1 MILNKKSYILIFVL
15 IISLNNY
22 AQNNQLNNCLTLDEL
37 DEKYKIGRFEE
48 VNDILRDCIKAYK
61 ENDVNYERALRIK
74 AKNLIAMDS
83 MKLAREVATE
93 LLNFKPNYTQQ
104 PGDPYLLVELIKSL
118 KVKGATVSSVSKFE
132 ESLGEAPAT
141 VILVT
146 EDEIID
152 RGYNDLEALLHDL
165 PGFDITRSV
174 GILYSHIYQRGYR
187 ADNTSRMLYVVD
199 GIEQNDLWGNLV
211 YLSRQ
216 YPISNIK
223 SVEVVYGPAS
233 TIYGA
238 NAYLGVVSVITK
250 NANDFFVGDKKNNTV
265 ATNAMISYGTYNTT
279 TADVTTVFRSKKKG
293 LSAMF
298 TARYFESDEQDLSGF
313 DDYDYN
319 IDGVPTQ
326 VTDTLQYFNR
336 SESIYLGSKIE
347 SQNFT
352 MGFGYWFKKEGIGGW
367 AGEQLFAAAPYSVWN
382 PYNAFIYGKYEKPLG
397 TKEKLIFSNFTRY
410 RISGLDDS
418 TQLWPIPALDDI
430 TGDYV
435 PRSPKIYDLHS
446 AQLRNETQLVY
457 KANSRFSIISGLE
470 FRFSQIQGDY
480 ARPSEPLNY
489 RKYITLDAGLYS
501 QSAYQVIDKK
511 LKFTFGGRLDYNK
524 VRNSNSGYGV
534 VFNPRLALVY
544 TPKNTF
550 VKLIYSEA
558 FMNPTN
564 FQKYSLT
571 GTRATPNVDLL
582 TEKVK
587 NYEFSFRRDF
597 MKNKLFA
604 EIVLYSSYYS
614 NIVNEVPFATNTNP
628 DATQFQNTGQRSIYG
643 AQANVNYKDKQL
655 RLYLNYT
662 FTNPTDTDLLGE
674 ERRIADIASHQLNFG
689 GNYKFNDGLNIN
701 LRTNFIGDREVGQGT
716 TVPANTAIFSPYFL
730 LNATIGYKFFKEKFN
745 FQYTVNNILDH
756 QHYSPGIRSTGS
768 WYTKKIP
775 QFGRNMQFRLSFS
788 F

>member
-1 MILNKKSYILIFVL
+1 MMLNKKSYILIFVL

-48 VNDILRDCIKAYK
+48 VNDILRDCIKTYK
-61 ENDVNYERALRIK
+61 KNDLSYKRALRIK

-104 PGDPYLLVELIKSL
+104 SGDPYLLVELIKSL

-250 NANDFFVGDKKNNTV
+250 SANDFFVGDKKNHTI

-279 TADVTTVFRSKKKG
+279 TADVTTVFRSKNKG
-293 LSAMF
+293 FSAMF

-382 PYNAFIYGKYEKPLG
+382 PYNAFIYGKYKKSLG
-397 TKEKLIFSNFTRY
+397 TKEKLFFSNFTRY

-418 TQLWPIPALDDI
+418 TQLWAIPALDDI

-604 EIVLYSSYYS
+604 EIVFYSSYYS
-614 NIVNEVPFATNTNP
+614 NIVNEVTFATNTNP
-628 DATQFQNTGQRSIYG
+628 AATQFQNTGERSIYG

-689 GNYKFNDGLNIN
+689 GNYKFNNGLNIN
-701 LRTNFIGDREVGQGT
+701 LRTNFMGDREVGQGT
-716 TVPANTAIFSPYFL
+716 TVPTNTAIFSPYFL

-756 QHYSPGIRSTGS
+756 QYYSPGIRSTGS

>member
-250 NANDFFVGDKKNNTV
+250 SANDFFVGDKKTHTI

-279 TADVTTVFRSKKKG
+279 TADVTTVFRSKNEG
-293 LSAMF
+293 FSAMF

-382 PYNAFIYGKYEKPLG
+382 PYNAFIYGKYKKYLG
-397 TKEKLIFSNFTRY
+397 TKEKLFFSNFTRY

-604 EIVLYSSYYS
+604 EIVFYSSYYS
-614 NIVNEVPFATNTNP
+614 NIVNEVTFATNTNP
-628 DATQFQNTGQRSIYG
+628 DATQFQNTGERSIYG

-689 GNYKFNDGLNIN
+689 GNYKFNNGLNIN
-701 LRTNFIGDREVGQGT
+701 LRTNFMGDREVGQGT
-716 TVPANTAIFSPYFL
+716 TVPTNTAIFSPYFL

-756 QHYSPGIRSTGS
+756 QHYSPGIRSTES

>member
-1 MILNKKSYILIFVL
+1 MILNKKSYVLIFVL

-61 ENDVNYERALRIK
+61 ENDVSYERALRIK

-104 PGDPYLLVELIKSL
+104 SGDPYLLVELIKSL

-279 TADVTTVFRSKKKG
+279 TADVTTVFRSKNKG

-397 TKEKLIFSNFTRY
+397 TKEKLFFSNFTRY

-446 AQLRNETQLVY
+446 AQLRNETQLLY

-614 NIVNEVPFATNTNP
+614 NIVNEVPFATNTNS
-628 DATQFQNTGQRSIYG
+628 DATQFQNTGERSIYG

-689 GNYKFNDGLNIN
+689 GNYKFNNGLNIN

-716 TVPANTAIFSPYFL
+716 TVPANTAIFPPYFL